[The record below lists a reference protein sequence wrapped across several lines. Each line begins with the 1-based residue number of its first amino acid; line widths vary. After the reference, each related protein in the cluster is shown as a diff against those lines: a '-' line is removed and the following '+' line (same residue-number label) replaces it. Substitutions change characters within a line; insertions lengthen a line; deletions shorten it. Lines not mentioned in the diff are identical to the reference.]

1 MSSSEADEVG
11 AEDQT
16 QDILEQ
22 RIINRFDY
30 YTTQGGPQ
38 RGAVILRFL
47 GFGVVTLI
55 GIDPEVARV
64 GDIAVEIA
72 HSGFHTRAEVWLWVR
87 NGADRWVSISQLQT
101 QYHYVSYLA

>member
-1 MSSSEADEVG
+1 MSLSEADEVG

-30 YTTQGGPQ
+30 YSTQGGSQ

-47 GFGVVTLI
+47 GFWVVTLV
-55 GIDPEVARV
+55 GIDLEVA
-64 GDIAVEIA
+64 
-72 HSGFHTRAEVWLWVR
+72 
-87 NGADRWVSISQLQT
+87 
-101 QYHYVSYLA
+101 